1 MGSWWQPS
9 FNRLEVRDKLCC
21 SWRTR
26 LSPQSCM
33 KRFKCPPEFPIG
45 MKGDLAHGKHFCV
58 VVGTHIRVSI
68 RIGYHGYPI
77 LSPSPDQSSSSL
89 LTFEFSRVYAIFR
102 HTHVE
107 SPYFCGQHCCW
118 CCGLQG
124 GIAQHVDPTMVWR
137 SGSHYRSLTSK
148 NVVPQ
153 KPKIALFIVHH
164 HFISFFLSKSAAP
177 VNNTVAAKWTFIP
190 QHTCY
195 DYTIQALTHPQ
206 HLFYH
211 LFLQMS

>member
-107 SPYFCGQHCCW
+107 SPYLLLRSTLLLMLWVTGWYSPTRWSHHGMEKRISLSLFDVKKCG
-118 CCGLQG
+118 
-124 GIAQHVDPTMVWR
+124 
-137 SGSHYRSLTSK
+137 
-148 NVVPQ
+148 PQ
-153 KPKIALFIVHH
+153 KAKNCIVHCSS
-164 HFISFFLSKSAAP
+164 SFYIIFP
-177 VNNTVAAKWTFIP
+177 VKICRP
-190 QHTCY
+190 SEQYC
-195 DYTIQALTHPQ
+195 
-206 HLFYH
+206 
-211 LFLQMS
+211 SC